1 MTSKVVTTKEDRAWS
16 DAGPVPNLEIEELSG
31 VVVDGRELVVL
42 QASSGLKVFEGR
54 CPHQGALLAEGEL
67 EEGLLICRNHRWK
80 FDTETGQRKGGAAPC
95 LKHFDSKIE
104 DDKLWIHLP
113 AAGVEEEKAKP
124 RVVREPSSLPGPK
137 GSLVLGNAKQLNTDG
152 IHKILEGW
160 AKEYGQVY
168 TMRVATRRV
177 VIVSDPQLI
186 ATALRNRP
194 DIFRRGRR
202 LAEIFGEL
210 GIDGV
215 FSAEADA
222 WRPQRKLAMRAL
234 SHRNLKGFYPV
245 LKTMSERLLE
255 RWSKV
260 AIAGATVDIQAEFMR
275 FTVDVTT
282 MLAFGHDVNTLGKDD
297 DIIQQYLEP
306 VFPMLARRLRA
317 IVPYWRF
324 IRLPRDRHV
333 DKSLAALR
341 AWLAPIIAETRARI
355 ANQPELA
362 ENPNNFLE
370 SMLTSKD
377 EHGAPFSDE
386 KVFANAMTM
395 LLAGEDTT
403 ANTLAWSIH
412 QLLDEPEAVA
422 QLVAELDASLED
434 HAIPQAAN
442 QAEGLRFAAAVANE
456 TMRLRPVAPILVVEA
471 NKDTVLGDILIDTKT
486 TVILLMRPPALSED
500 VMEDGTRFIPSRW
513 LDPRAAERAQR
524 KQVFMPFGSGP
535 RICPGRS
542 LALLEMNIVLATL
555 YKNFEVERVG
565 KSSEVEELFSFA
577 MAPVGL
583 RVKLKKRVR
592 KQ

>member
-1 MTSKVVTTKEDRAWS
+1 VTTEEDRPWS
-16 DAGPVPNLEIEELSG
+16 DAGPVPRLEVEGLAG
-31 VVVDGRELVVL
+31 VVAGGVELVVL
-42 QASSGLKVFEGR
+42 QSPSGLKVFEGR

-67 EEGLLICRNHRWK
+67 EDGLLICRNHRWK
-80 FDTETGQRKGGAAPC
+80 FDSETGERQGGSVTC
-95 LKHFDSKIE
+95 LKHFESKVE
-104 DDKLWIHLP
+104 DDRLWIQIPDEESDEAPKSP
-113 AAGVEEEKAKP
+113 AL
-124 RVVREPSSLPGPK
+124 REPSSLPGPK
-137 GSLVLGNAKQLNTDG
+137 GSILMGNAAQLETDN

-177 VIVSDPQLI
+177 VIVSDPELI

-194 DIFRRGRR
+194 DVFRRGRR
-202 LAEIFGEL
+202 LARIFGEL

-215 FSAEADA
+215 FSAEGEA

-245 LKTMSERLLE
+245 LKTTSERLLE
-255 RWSKV
+255 RWSKL
-260 AIAGATVDIQAEFMR
+260 ADTGATMDIQAELMR

-297 DIIQQYLEP
+297 DVIQQYLEP

-324 IRLPRDRHV
+324 LRLPRDRHV
-333 DKSLAALR
+333 DQSIAALQ
-341 AWLAPIIAETRARI
+341 AWLSPIIAETRERI
-355 ANQPELA
+355 AGNPDLA
-362 ENPNNFLE
+362 ENPTNFLE
-370 SMLTSKD
+370 SMLTSRD
-377 EHGAPFSDE
+377 ENDEPFSDE
-386 KVFANAMTM
+386 KIFGNAMNM

-403 ANTLAWSIH
+403 ANTLAWSVH
-412 QLLDEPEAVA
+412 HLLDDPGAVS
-422 QLVAELDASLED
+422 QLVSELDAELGASATPED
-434 HAIPQAAN
+434 AN
-442 QAEGLRFAAAVANE
+442 QAGRLRFAASVANE
-456 TMRLRPVAPILVVEA
+456 TMRIRPVAPILVVEA
-471 NKDTVLGDILIDTKT
+471 NKDAVLGDIIIDTKT

-500 VMEDGTRFIPSRW
+500 VMKDGARFVPSRW
-513 LDPRAAERAQR
+513 LDPSTADTAQR

-542 LALLEMNIVLATL
+542 LAILEMNIVLATL

-565 KSSEVEELFSFA
+565 ESSEVDERFSFA

-583 RVKLKKRVR
+583 RVKLKPRR
-592 KQ
+592 KAD